1 MYTPVREGYCCRI
14 FKTTQE
20 GKTRLFPL
28 PKCPYLDKINCRYA
42 ALRKDL
48 VLLSSLSLRMSLVFR
63 THNSNTSWSRHSL
76 ANRAVLEMQFVSLQ
90 HLFSMACG
98 IGLQFLQIHQLTV
111 GWPPEGPCSGEI
123 VALVHV
129 VPWTSVSLSSREST
143 SSFDGSLS
151 RSSSMIQGPRSKVKS
166 GRADN

>member
-1 MYTPVREGYCCRI
+1 MYTPVREGYRCRI

-20 GKTRLFPL
+20 GQTRLFAL

-63 THNSNTSWSRHSL
+63 THNSKTSWSRHSL

-98 IGLQFLQIHQLTV
+98 IGLQSPQIHQLTA
-111 GWPPEGPCSGEI
+111 GWPPEGPGSGEI
-123 VALVHV
+123 ALVHV

-143 SSFDGSLS
+143 SSVEGSSS
-151 RSSSMIQGPRSKVKS
+151 RSSSMIRRVWI
-166 GRADN
+166 